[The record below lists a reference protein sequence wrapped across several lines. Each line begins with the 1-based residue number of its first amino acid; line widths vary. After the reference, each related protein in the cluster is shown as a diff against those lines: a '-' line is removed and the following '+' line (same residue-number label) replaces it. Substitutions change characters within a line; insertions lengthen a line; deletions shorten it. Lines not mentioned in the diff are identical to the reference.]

1 MYANT
6 SRVPCRGQ
14 QKSNKK
20 ITKYAI
26 IIKMKHT
33 NKYKHELAYWKRM
46 FVNENRTLLNSWYER
61 EMLALAKEV
70 DQSFIKD
77 KVVADF
83 GCGPRGSL
91 CWATEAQ
98 ERIGI
103 DVLVEEYHRCFL
115 IKNHN
120 INYAKSEEEKIPLPD
135 EHVDILFTVN
145 SLDHVDNFPKMC
157 EEITRIIKRGGI
169 LFGSFNLNEKPTDCE
184 PQTLNDIKLNDFLLD
199 KYDIQSYEIVEKKN
213 KHILEVK
220 AVKV

>member
-1 MYANT
+1 
-6 SRVPCRGQ
+6 
-14 QKSNKK
+14 
-20 ITKYAI
+20 
-26 IIKMKHT
+26 MKHT
-33 NKYKHELAYWKRM
+33 EKHKHELAYWKRM
-46 FVNENRTLLNSWYER
+46 FVNENKTLLNSWYER
-61 EMLALAKEV
+61 DMLALAKEV

-103 DVLVEEYHRCFL
+103 DVLVKEYRRRFL
-115 IKNHN
+115 IKSHN
-120 INYAKSEEEKIPLPD
+120 INYIKSEEEKIPLPD

-220 AVKV
+220 AIKV